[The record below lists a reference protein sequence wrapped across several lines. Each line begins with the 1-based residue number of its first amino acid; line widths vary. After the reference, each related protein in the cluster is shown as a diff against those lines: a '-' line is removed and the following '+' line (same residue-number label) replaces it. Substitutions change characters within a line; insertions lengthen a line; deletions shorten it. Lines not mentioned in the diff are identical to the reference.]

1 MEESHVKT
9 HRQRGER
16 HVTVEAETHVTYL
29 QAKECSPR
37 AKAKRGKQGVS
48 HGEDSPDDTFILDFG
63 PPER

>member
-1 MEESHVKT
+1 M
-9 HRQRGER
+9 
-16 HVTVEAETHVTYL
+16 TVEAETHVTYL

-48 HGEDSPDDTFILDFG
+48 HGEDSPDDTLILDFG